1 MKKYA
6 LGLILATIAG
16 CSQNPAT
23 QPQVTAIQAC
33 ATYNAVLT
41 SAVQARM
48 MGKLSTA
55 QIDQITKIDLAIT
68 PICTGAIPTAN
79 SQLVSQVIQAASE
92 IAAMEANK

>member
-68 PICTGAIPTAN
+68 PICTGPIPTTN
-79 SQLVSQVIQAASE
+79 QQLISQVIMAGAQ
-92 IAAMEANK
+92 IGGMLK